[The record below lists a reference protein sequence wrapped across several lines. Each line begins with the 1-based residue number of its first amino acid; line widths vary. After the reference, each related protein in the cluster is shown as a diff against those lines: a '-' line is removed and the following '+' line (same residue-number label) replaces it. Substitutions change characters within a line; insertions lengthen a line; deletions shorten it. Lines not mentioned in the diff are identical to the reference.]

1 MSGLFNSTVLDVVIG
16 IVFVYLLLAI
26 ICTATNEYI
35 AGLLS
40 ARSKMLKKA
49 LSQLLDNQP
58 VKIDKTAPEA
68 KDVTEQDNQP
78 VKAEKTAPEAEDVT
92 EQDGFLNAF
101 NDHPLLTG
109 MMLDKSHPSYLPAR
123 TFALAV
129 MDLATPSKPG
139 SITFEDLEAGVEA
152 MPKGDVKR
160 TLLALLQN
168 TNADLDAA
176 QKAIEGWFDDTMDR
190 VSGWY
195 KRRTQLFTLL
205 IAAIITIL
213 ANADTIHVAR
223 RLWTD
228 PVLRSAVVEEA
239 KNRSQK
245 PPPVSVEYKDKDN
258 PLKPT
263 STASEGNVLSDKE
276 RALLGELI
284 GWRSCKT
291 GDSPESCTSWSGA
304 NGPER
309 ILGWILTIMA
319 ISLGAPFWFDLLNKF
334 MNIRSAGK
342 SPDEAAKKPEKK
354 KLPPEDRAA

>member
-1 MSGLFNSTVLDVVIG
+1 MSGLFNSTVLDVAIG

-26 ICTATNEYI
+26 ICTAANEYI
-35 AGLLS
+35 AGLLKT
-40 ARSKMLKKA
+40 RSKMLEKA
-49 LSQLLDNQP
+49 LLQLLDNQP
-58 VKIDKTAPEA
+58 SNTQNAATGGGDGKG
-68 KDVTEQDNQP
+68 QN
-78 VKAEKTAPEAEDVT
+78 
-92 EQDGFLNAF
+92 GFLKDF
-101 NDHPLLTG
+101 YIHPLLTG
-109 MMLDKSHPSYLPAR
+109 MMRDKSHPSYLPAR

-129 MDLATPSKPG
+129 MDLATPSRSG
-139 SITFEDLEAGVEA
+139 SITFADLEAGVKA
-152 MPKGDVKR
+152 MPDGDVKR

-195 KRRTQLFTLL
+195 KRRTQLVTLL
-205 IAAIITIL
+205 IALVITIL
-213 ANADTIHVAR
+213 TNADTIHVAR

-228 PVLRSAVVEEA
+228 PVLRSAVVDEA
-239 KNRSQK
+239 KNRAQK

-263 STASEGNVLSDKE
+263 STAAEGNVISDKE

-284 GWRSCKT
+284 GWRTCKPN
-291 GDSPESCTSWSGA
+291 DPPESCTSWAGA

-309 ILGWILTIMA
+309 LLGWILTILA